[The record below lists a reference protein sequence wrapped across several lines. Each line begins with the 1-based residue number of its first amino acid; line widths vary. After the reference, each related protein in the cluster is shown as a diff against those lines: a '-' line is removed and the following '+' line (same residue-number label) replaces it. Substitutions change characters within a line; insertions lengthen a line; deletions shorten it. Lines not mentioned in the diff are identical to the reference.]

1 MSPLLWSLATAAI
14 VVILSIATR
23 AMSRA
28 RRARRIVLEEVR
40 RRLSGGTIERLPS
53 RGPQARGRLGELEVT
68 VDLHHDAQRRNE
80 PPMWRVMAVGPVGV
94 TEAVEAHVGD
104 WRGWIDPWMQM
115 EKALPVSAAAGPSFT
130 VHAHTPLTLEHP
142 VVVALRRQGP
152 ALNSGGLHVQRDFM
166 RAEVRFD
173 PHPENNRGLFGF
185 LDAMSEI
192 SSRESSRTVTS
203 PRVVRVNFTRNAG

>member
-14 VVILSIATR
+14 VVLALILMGGAGRTH
-23 AMSRA
+23 
-28 RRARRIVLEEVR
+28 RARRIVLEEVR
-40 RRLSGGTIERLPS
+40 RRLRGGMIERLPA

-68 VDLHHDAQRRNE
+68 VDLHHDAQRRDE
-80 PPMWRVMAVGPVGV
+80 SPMWRVMAVGPVRIAEPIEV
-94 TEAVEAHVGD
+94 HVGE

-115 EKALPVSAAAGPSFT
+115 EKALSISSGVGPPFT
-130 VHAHTPLTLEHP
+130 VHAHCPLTLDHP

-152 ALNSGGLHVQRDFM
+152 ALGPGSLHVQRDFM

-173 PHPENNRGLFGF
+173 AHPENNRSLFSF

-192 SSRESSRTVTS
+192 SGLEPARTVGS
-203 PRVVRVNFTRNAG
+203 SRVNFTRDMR